1 MFTSAFHKT
10 QKKSWTSRKKRS
22 QNKWRYHQ
30 DKWNWDSFVTKKNHR
45 VAYWKIPCSR
55 DYRMHRRSRSGKILP
70 FKNWFV
76 STGMAHF
83 IFKPCEML
91 KMKTGNRA
99 RARSNPEISD
109 CREFWNFMEIKTVIK
124 STLLKKLESCLLCQN
139 IWTSRKVNNISW
151 RHKVKLWFFWRQK
164 NFSWFMTGHFPEQL
178 SSSAC
183 TSGNIWLVILYLTLN
198 LEIYSI
204 ERDDRLI
211 LLNGHKIR
219 TKEKLIEKL
228 AQDTDQLTLT
238 VVDKE
243 TETIFDQHNIDI
255 TEELGKFWILVWH
268 EYHDRLDWKNRCHL
282 KILFRPLIFV
292 LVRSRFGPT
301 RSRHFSTRTWLWWQ
315 FVNQSWHSGT
325 ANVL

>member
-1 MFTSAFHKT
+1 MTIECIEDQDLEKFCHSKIDLYP
-10 QKKSWTSRKKRS
+10 QEWLILYLSRVR
-22 QNKWRYHQ
+22 RV
-30 DKWNWDSFVTKKNHR
+30 SF
-45 VAYWKIPCSR
+45 S
-55 DYRMHRRSRSGKILP
+55 L
-70 FKNWFV
+70 
-76 STGMAHF
+76 
-83 IFKPCEML
+83 L
-91 KMKTGNRA
+91 KMKTSNRA

-109 CREFWNFMEIKTVIK
+109 CHEFWNFTEIKTVIK